1 MKEKFRIGTKVRFIP
16 ELQHKYDEKEHTVLS
31 MQTIKED
38 DDTSYFL
45 HYWYW
50 VDEDELELV

>member
-1 MKEKFRIGTKVRFIP
+1 MKDKFRIGTKVRFIP
-16 ELQHKYDEKEHTVLS
+16 ELQHKYDDKEHTVLS
-31 MQTIKED
+31 MQTVED

-50 VDEDELELV
+50 IDEDELELV